1 MSYAIYLSRNIHDTD
16 TTKFS
21 NKLKLF
27 MLNDM
32 HLMYSD
38 INRGNIN

>member
-16 TTKFS
+16 TIKFS

-32 HLMYSD
+32 LMYSD
-38 INRGNIN
+38 TNRGNIN